1 LGCTAALTVTGGG
14 ACAMVEPPT
23 KSPRASA
30 LTIVSLF
37 VHMISIS
44 ILNFRLYACGALR
57 DR

>member
-1 LGCTAALTVTGGG
+1 
-14 ACAMVEPPT
+14 MVEPPT